1 MALRE
6 MDPISAEEPDNLG
19 KGLDELM
26 AVAQGESILA
36 QEPTVVPD
44 PTPDPTAGP
53 KKRKAEK
60 RRTARRRTAKV
71 SLRLAVLLVSLAIA
85 GTAYAL
91 TQTTL
96 TAEQIE
102 IFKTQTLG
110 TDFTVSSYT
119 STPSGARKVDI
130 VLNLDND
137 DAGGAHQAN
146 VTVNLLNA
154 TGGEIANIT
163 KATGVVAASGQVTLT
178 FKFNQVNLVAEYES
192 AQIVVK
198 QSS

>member
-6 MDPISAEEPDNLG
+6 MDSIPTEEIDSLG
-19 KGLDELM
+19 EELDELL
-26 AVAQGESILA
+26 AAEQGESILA

-44 PTPDPTAGP
+44 PTPGS
-53 KKRKAEK
+53 KRPKAES
-60 RRTARRRTAKV
+60 RRTARGRTTRV

-96 TAEQIE
+96 TAEQLE
-102 IFKTQTLG
+102 IFNSQSTV
-110 TDFTVSSYT
+110 TDFTVSSFV
-119 STPSGARKVDI
+119 SSPSGDNDLTIDVD
-130 VLNLDND
+130 LDNA

-146 VTVNLLNA
+146 VTLNIMNS
-154 TGGEIANIT
+154 TGDEIANLT
-163 KATGVVAASGQVTLT
+163 LATGSVAASGQVSLQFVFAQANIVTD
-178 FKFNQVNLVAEYES
+178 YDS

>member
-1 MALRE
+1 MV
-6 MDPISAEEPDNLG
+6 N
-19 KGLDELM
+19 
-26 AVAQGESILA
+26 
-36 QEPTVVPD
+36 T
-44 PTPDPTAGP
+44 T
-53 KKRKAEK
+53 
-60 RRTARRRTAKV
+60 KV
-71 SLRLAVLLVSLAIA
+71 SLRLATLLVSLAVA

-110 TDFTVSSYT
+110 TDFTVSSFT
-119 STPSGARKVDI
+119 STPSGSRKVDI

-137 DAGGAHQAN
+137 DTVNPHQAN

-154 TGGEIANIT
+154 TGGEIASLT
-163 KATGVVAASGQVTLT
+163 KDAGSVPASGQVTLT
-178 FKFNQVNLVAEYES
+178 FKFNQADLVANYET
-192 AQIVVK
+192 AQIVVN

>member
-6 MDPISAEEPDNLG
+6 MDPIPTEEPDSLDEE
-19 KGLDELM
+19 LDELL
-26 AVAQGESILA
+26 ALAQGESILA
-36 QEPTVVPD
+36 QEPRVVPD
-44 PTPDPTAGP
+44 PTPGP
-53 KKRKAEK
+53 KRPKGE
-60 RRTARRRTAKV
+60 RRRRARGRTTKV

-102 IFKTQTLG
+102 LFKTQTSV
-110 TDFTVSSYT
+110 TDFSVSSFT
-119 STPSGARKVDI
+119 STPSG
-130 VLNLDND
+130 DND
-137 DAGGAHQAN
+137 LTIDLDLNNDDTVTHQAN
-146 VTVNLLNA
+146 VTVNILNS
-154 TGGEIANIT
+154 TGDEIANLT
-163 KATGVVAASGQVTLT
+163 LATGSVAGSS
-178 FKFNQVNLVAEYES
+178 LVSLQFVFAQANIVPDYDS

>member
-6 MDPISAEEPDNLG
+6 MDPIPAEEPDSLDEE
-19 KGLDELM
+19 LDELM
-26 AVAQGESILA
+26 AVVEGESILA

-44 PTPDPTAGP
+44 PTPGP
-53 KKRKAEK
+53 KKRKAG
-60 RRTARRRTAKV
+60 RRRRARRRTTKV

-85 GTAYAL
+85 GTAFAL

-102 IFKTQTLG
+102 LFKTQTST
-110 TDFTVSSYT
+110 TDFSVSSFT
-119 STPSGARKVDI
+119 STPSGDNDLTIDVT
-130 VLNLDND
+130 LDND
-137 DAGGAHQAN
+137 DTNPRQAN
-146 VTVNLLNA
+146 VTVNIMNP
-154 TGGEIANIT
+154 TGDEIANLT
-163 KATGVVAASGQVTLT
+163 LATGSVVASGQVSLQ
-178 FKFNQVNLVAEYES
+178 FVFAQANIVPDYDS

>member
-6 MDPISAEEPDNLG
+6 MDPVPAEELDS
-19 KGLDELM
+19 LDEELEELL
-26 AVAQGESILA
+26 AVAQGESILP
-36 QEPTVVPD
+36 QEPRVVPD
-44 PTPDPTAGP
+44 PTPGP
-53 KKRKAEK
+53 KKRKAG
-60 RRTARRRTAKV
+60 RRRRARRRTTRV

-102 IFKTQTLG
+102 LFKTQTSV
-110 TDFTVSSYT
+110 TDFSVSSFT
-119 STPSGARKVDI
+119 STPSGDNDLTI
-130 VLNLDND
+130 DLDLDND
-137 DAGGAHQAN
+137 DSGGAHQAN
-146 VTVNLLNA
+146 VTVNIMNS
-154 TGGEIANIT
+154 TGDEIANLT
-163 KATGVVAASGQVTLT
+163 LATGSVAALG
-178 FKFNQVNLVAEYES
+178 LVSLQFVFAQANIVPDYDS